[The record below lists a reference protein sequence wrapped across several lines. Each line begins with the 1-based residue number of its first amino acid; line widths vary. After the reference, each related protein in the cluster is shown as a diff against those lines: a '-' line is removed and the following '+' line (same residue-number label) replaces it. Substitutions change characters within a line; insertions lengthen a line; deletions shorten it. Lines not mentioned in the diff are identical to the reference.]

1 MEPGVVALQVTAACG
16 RWMLRDGQFETSSG
30 YTDWHCLKEK
40 KKKKKAR
47 RDKIIAPTGLRG

>member
-40 KKKKKAR
+40 KKKGKSKE
-47 RDKIIAPTGLRG
+47 G